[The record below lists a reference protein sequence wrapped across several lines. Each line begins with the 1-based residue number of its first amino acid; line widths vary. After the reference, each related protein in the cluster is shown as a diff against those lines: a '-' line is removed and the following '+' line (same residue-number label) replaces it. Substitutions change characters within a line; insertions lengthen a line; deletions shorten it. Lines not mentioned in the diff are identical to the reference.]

1 MMKNFFLACVAFIA
15 CTPASKVTSTKIN
28 DSTSHAMANSTGEA
42 YPTIYKNIGYVSSDT
57 TVKKP

>member
-1 MMKNFFLACVAFIA
+1 
-15 CTPASKVTSTKIN
+15 
-28 DSTSHAMANSTGEA
+28 MANSTGEA